1 MQAPA
6 TAAIGFHAV
15 RVVLSTDAVVKSAQT
30 VARGEY
36 GRYPTQTCP
45 APRPP
50 REAQEHRT

>member
-36 GRYPTQTCP
+36 GRYPTQTCR